1 MLIKAAQ
8 EFGVGVI
15 MPSLSSVELQGHFNA
30 ATALS
35 IASDGWTLLSAGRDN
50 VAILWD
56 LRSYKKITTIP
67 VFEAIEGMGLTH
79 EIGPLD
85 AGFPTRATTMPS

>member
-1 MLIKAAQ
+1 M
-8 EFGVGVI
+8 
-15 MPSLSSVELQGHFNA
+15 QGHFNA

-56 LRSYKKITTIP
+56 LRSYKKTTTIP
-67 VFEAIEGMGLTH
+67 VFEAIEGMRLLFDTGTLYSRFLGGVKMRQAKLTTCRTFKCRSH
-79 EIGPLD
+79 I
-85 AGFPTRATTMPS
+85 